1 MAKNTIADLSTTAGN
16 NLDVL
21 GQSTAGAAQAN
32 TADDIFRNTLALLAR
47 FYDDI
52 GGQGTVAGTADAVTL
67 TSASTYQSLAAG
79 MLVCWKA
86 SGTNTGAATLNLDA
100 LGAKAIRRRGDS
112 ALAAGDIVSG
122 GYYLA
127 LYDTAYNGGAGAWV
141 LLNPES
147 SISGLTDPNADRIVF
162 WDDSAGAYAFL
173 TVGTGLS
180 ITGTT
185 IDNTV
190 TGSKPVL
197 LFTPAGYEPTS
208 TNYATLGTR
217 NQHPTLDF
225 DTTTQES
232 AVWTAVLPSTYAGGG
247 LTVDVYFAA
256 ASATSGTIGWD
267 VAIERIDASSLDIDA
282 DSFAT
287 AQTVTAATVPGT
299 SGQVLKSSVAITSG
313 ANMDSLA
320 AGEAFRIR
328 LRRDVATDTA
338 TGDAQLLAMIVRET

>member
-1 MAKNTIADLSTTAGN
+1 MAKNTIADLSTTAASN
-16 NLDVL
+16 TDVL
-21 GQSTAGAAQAN
+21 GQSTAGTASAN
-32 TADDIFRNTLALLAR
+32 TIDDFVRNILAVMAR
-47 FYDDI
+47 FYDDV
-52 GGQGTVAGTADAVTL
+52 GGQGTVAGTADAITL
-67 TSASTYQSLAAG
+67 TSASTYQSLAPG
-79 MLVCWKA
+79 ILLCWKA
-86 SGTNTGAATLNLDA
+86 SGTNTGAATLNLDG
-100 LGAKAIRRRGDS
+100 LGAKAVRKKGDS
-112 ALAAGDIVSG
+112 ALSAGDILSG

-127 LYDTAYNGGAGAWV
+127 LYDTAYNGAAGAWV

-173 TVGTGLS
+173 TPGTGLT

-185 IDNTV
+185 IDAA
-190 TGSKPVL
+190 GGKPTIL
-197 LFTPAGYEPTS
+197 LTPAGYEPTS

-217 NQHPTLDF
+217 NLHPTLDF

-232 AVWTAVLPSTYAGGG
+232 AVWTAVLPTAYAGGG
-247 LTVDVYFAA
+247 LTVDVYYAA
-256 ASATSGTIGWD
+256 ATATTGTIGWD
-267 VAIERIDASSLDIDA
+267 VAIERIDASNLDIDA

-299 SGQVLKSSVAITSG
+299 SGQILKSSVSITSG

-338 TGDAQLLAMIVRET
+338 TGDAQMIAMVVRET

>member
-1 MAKNTIADLSTTAGN
+1 MAKNTIADLSTTAASN
-16 NLDVL
+16 TDVL
-21 GQSTAGAAQAN
+21 GQSTAGSANAN
-32 TADDIFRNTLALLAR
+32 TIDDFVRNILALLAR
-47 FYDDI
+47 YYDDV
-52 GGQGTVAGTADAVTL
+52 GGQGTVGGTANAITL

-79 MLVCWKA
+79 MIVCWKA

-100 LGAKAIRRRGDS
+100 LGAKAIRKKGDT
-112 ALAAGDIVSG
+112 ALTAGDILSG

-127 LYDTAYNGGAGAWV
+127 LYDTAFNAAAGAWV

-173 TVGTGLS
+173 TAGTGLA
-180 ITGTT
+180 ITGTQ

-197 LFTPAGYEPTS
+197 LFLPAGYEPTA
-208 TNYATLGTR
+208 TNYATVGSR
-217 NQHPTLDF
+217 NLHPTLDF

-232 AVWTAVLPSTYAGGG
+232 AIWTAVLPSTYAGGG

-256 ASATSGTIGWD
+256 ATAVAGTIGWD

-287 AQTVTAATVPGT
+287 AQTITAATVPAT
-299 SGQVLKSSVAITSG
+299 SGQVLKSSVAITAG
-313 ANMDSLA
+313 ANIDSLA
-320 AGEAFRIR
+320 AGEAFRVR

-338 TGDAQLLAMIVRET
+338 TGDAQMLAMIVRET